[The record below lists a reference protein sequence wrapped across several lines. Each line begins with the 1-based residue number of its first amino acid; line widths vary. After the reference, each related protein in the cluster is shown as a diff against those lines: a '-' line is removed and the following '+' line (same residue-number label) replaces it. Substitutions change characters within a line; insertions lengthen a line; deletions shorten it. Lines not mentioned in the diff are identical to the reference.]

1 MTLAV
6 GRIEDDLPPGC
17 FDLVVSALALHHLDA
32 AGRAELF
39 ARVAELL
46 GDGGLFVLA
55 DVVVPVDEADAVT
68 PIDPQIDRPSP
79 LADQLQWLRDAGLRA
94 SVAWTQRDLAML
106 VGQR

>member
-6 GRIEDDLPPGC
+6 GRIEDDLPPGR
-17 FDLVVSALALHHLDA
+17 FDLVVSALLDA

-94 SVAWTQRDLAML
+94 SVAWTQRDLAVL